1 VMPPDYQPIED
12 HWEMWVPM
20 DTDPEHWSAHNA
32 VNVNARLEAGATLE
46 VAQEHFRDVV
56 AAYYPTA
63 GWGELSDEERAGA
76 RLAWIKDWVVGDVRT
91 PMIVMLAS
99 VGLILLIACAN
110 VANLLLVM
118 GGSRAREV
126 AVRSALGA
134 SRARLVR
141 QFLTESTLLALMGA
155 GLGWL
160 LAGRGLAIG
169 LAYLPGGVPRAQH
182 IQLDAAVLGFTILTS
197 LLAALLFG
205 VVPALRATRADFAES
220 LKEGGR
226 GQSAGSASLRLNNGL
241 VTAEVAI
248 TVVLVVAAS
257 LMVRSFWTLINVDP
271 GFNPSQ
277 LVAFRVSPSEERYD
291 TEGAVLSYHAQLEET
306 LSAIPG
312 VTSVGAIEILPMTS
326 GGDWTTYSTE
336 LGDVGGAFGTAFRA
350 VSDDYFVTMQIERLS
365 GRWFNGGDRAESPRV
380 IIVNRSLAAHAWPE
394 QTAVGQLL
402 YLNVEEDPNPYT
414 VVGVADDV
422 RQTRLS
428 EEAFEEVY
436 VPLSQTTQRRMDYAV
451 RVSTDPGAA
460 LAVLQETV
468 RSLDPDVPISRV
480 ALAADVVG
488 NTTSDARFF
497 ASLLAVFGA
506 LGLFLG
512 AVGVYGV
519 MAYTVSRRTREMG
532 IRIALGAG
540 SDDVLKRT
548 LLRGMVPVGVGLAIG
563 IPSALAAAGILRG
576 LLYQITPADPLTFL
590 LVPVVLTGVSI
601 LALLLPARRAS
612 RIDPVRVL
620 KGE

>member
-1 VMPPDYQPIED
+1 
-12 HWEMWVPM
+12 
-20 DTDPEHWSAHNA
+20 
-32 VNVNARLEAGATLE
+32 
-46 VAQEHFRDVV
+46 
-56 AAYYPTA
+56 
-63 GWGELSDEERAGA
+63 
-76 RLAWIKDWVVGDVRT
+76 
-91 PMIVMLAS
+91 
-99 VGLILLIACAN
+99 
-110 VANLLLVM
+110 
-118 GGSRAREV
+118 
-126 AVRSALGA
+126 
-134 SRARLVR
+134 
-141 QFLTESTLLALMGA
+141 
-155 GLGWL
+155 
-160 LAGRGLAIG
+160 
-169 LAYLPGGVPRAQH
+169 
-182 IQLDAAVLGFTILTS
+182 
-197 LLAALLFG
+197 
-205 VVPALRATRADFAES
+205 
-220 LKEGGR
+220 
-226 GQSAGSASLRLNNGL
+226 
-241 VTAEVAI
+241 
-248 TVVLVVAAS
+248 
-257 LMVRSFWTLINVDP
+257 
-271 GFNPSQ
+271 
-277 LVAFRVSPSEERYD
+277 
-291 TEGAVLSYHAQLEET
+291 
-306 LSAIPG
+306 
-312 VTSVGAIEILPMTS
+312 
-326 GGDWTTYSTE
+326 
-336 LGDVGGAFGTAFRA
+336 VGGAFGTAFRA

-365 GRWFNGGDRAESPRV
+365 GRWFNGDDRAESPRV